1 MNDRIVHDPEI
12 IDMGGTLFLYLQ
24 DTSGGRF
31 IQVDNI
37 LSIVPNFRLGGA
49 MIFIKGADK
58 AITVEQEPHEI
69 RDYLTSEN

>member
-1 MNDRIVHDPEI
+1 MNERIVHDPEV
-12 IDMGGTLFLYLQ
+12 IDIGGTLFLYLQ
-24 DTSGGRF
+24 DRSGGRF
-31 IQVDNI
+31 IHTESI

-49 MIFIKGADK
+49 MIFIKGAEK